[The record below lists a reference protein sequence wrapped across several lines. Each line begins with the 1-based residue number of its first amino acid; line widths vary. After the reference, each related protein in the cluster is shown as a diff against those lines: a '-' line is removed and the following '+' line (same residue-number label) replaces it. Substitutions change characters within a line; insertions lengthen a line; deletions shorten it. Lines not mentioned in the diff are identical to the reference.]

1 MRVFI
6 QFNIKKIPF
15 ALNIFSRLG
24 ATCLVRSRGALRW
37 AALTNATS
45 GGVLRKELWPP
56 AEEMDAD
63 LLGR

>member
-1 MRVFI
+1 MLS
-6 QFNIKKIPF
+6 PG
-15 ALNIFSRLG
+15 LG
-24 ATCLVRSRGALRW
+24 AASLVVLRR
-37 AALTNATS
+37 AALTNEMS